1 MIKWTL
7 SMKILYGITKSN
19 FGGAQRYVFDLAR
32 AAQERGHDVS
42 VLCGGDG
49 LLAPKLKAENIN
61 VITLD
66 KLERDISITKEISSF
81 FQILKFL
88 REEKPDIFHINS
100 SKMGGLG
107 ALAGRIM
114 NLYWKLT
121 ARSFKLK
128 AVFTSHGWAFNEP
141 RPGWQKI
148 LIKFFTWI
156 TILCAHKTICV
167 SEKTKKDVERW
178 PFVKNKLVVIYN
190 GISKFDL
197 AEREDKSFIVGTI
210 AELHRI
216 KGLDILLTAW
226 SKFIRKHPARLLIV
240 GEGEERK
247 NLENMAHNLGI
258 SGSVNFKGFVDNA
271 RSLLS
276 SFDIFCMPSRSEAM
290 PYTLLE
296 AGLAELPVIATPVG
310 GIPEIIES
318 GINGVL
324 VPPEDSE
331 ALFSTLILLAED
343 DALRK
348 RLGTNLRA
356 SIQENFS
363 FEKML
368 EQTFALCSV
377 FDK

>member
-1 MIKWTL
+1 
-7 SMKILYGITKSN
+7 MKILYGITKSN

-100 SKMGGLG
+100 SKMG
-107 ALAGRIM
+107 
-114 NLYWKLT
+114 
-121 ARSFKLK
+121 
-128 AVFTSHGWAFNEP
+128 
-141 RPGWQKI
+141 
-148 LIKFFTWI
+148 
-156 TILCAHKTICV
+156 
-167 SEKTKKDVERW
+167 VERW

-356 SIQENFS
+356 SIQENLCRGVFS
-363 FEKML
+363 
-368 EQTFALCSV
+368 
-377 FDK
+377 